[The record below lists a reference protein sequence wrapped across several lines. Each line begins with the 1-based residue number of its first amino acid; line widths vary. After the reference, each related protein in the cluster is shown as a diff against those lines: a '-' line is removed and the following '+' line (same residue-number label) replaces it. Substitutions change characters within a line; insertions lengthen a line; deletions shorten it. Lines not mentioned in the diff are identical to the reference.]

1 MTSTHPNVNYKGK
14 EEFAVHIPVY
24 PGSLGSPIFLFSEQ
38 FYKKSRSYEQ
48 GRDYVRL
55 LGIAYKQFS
64 YQAQGKII
72 PKTDQQDIIK
82 V

>member
-1 MTSTHPNVNYKGK
+1 MILFLCLHSSVII
-14 EEFAVHIPVY
+14 FRVF
-24 PGSLGSPIFLFSEQ
+24 SLSN
-38 FYKKSRSYEQ
+38 KKSRSYKQ